1 MNTIPNPK
9 RCLVLLL
16 ALATIISGQSKVD
29 NRRRTIFNSQV
40 RGVKPNSLLRSTID
54 DHRVLG
60 VSNNNQGDKKEK
72 SARKSS
78 GGGGG
83 GGGKVGKTPSPKS
96 SDGDSEEEDEEE
108 EEESAKPSHGEGKS
122 KGSEGTKSARG
133 KSKKNPKEDGTE
145 HFDQGK
151 LAYSMDCILHQV

>member
-29 NRRRTIFNSQV
+29 NRRRSVFNSHV
-40 RGVKPNSLLRSTID
+40 RGVTTNSLLRTTID
-54 DHRVLG
+54 NHRDLG
-60 VSNNNQGDKKEK
+60 VGNNNQGDKKEK

-83 GGGKVGKTPSPKS
+83 GGGKEGKTSRPKAIG
-96 SDGDSEEEDEEE
+96 GDSEEEDEEE
-108 EEESAKPSHGEGKS
+108 ESAKPSHVEGKA

-133 KSKKNPKEDGTE
+133 KSKKNPKDDGTE

-151 LAYSMDCILHQV
+151 LAYSMDCSLHQI